1 MTSIAG
7 HERII
12 VAKSNYLS
20 TIALSAAMA
29 AMVTL
34 TAMATATAATTVVVA
49 VKKTIVMTGM

>member
-20 TIALSAAMA
+20 TIALSAGGTEEGEGERGGKAP
-29 AMVTL
+29 
-34 TAMATATAATTVVVA
+34 
-49 VKKTIVMTGM
+49 